1 MTTPAIILV
10 ATLAA
15 VAVAFTV
22 LLFIPQGDGGK
33 TSPPSDGD
41 ISIGTPGGVVTVRKV
56 GRVTS
61 VVIHEGIHDHWEGA
75 DGVPVP
81 LLPTEATK
89 VHEPALYA
97 EYMSPETS
105 ATRKYEII
113 DEVYSKGFT
122 LPYIGGLNEQ
132 YKREMREA
140 LSGAAS
146 DGMAE
151 GRKPVDLTPERKA
164 PAGNGDDYGK
174 LNINDGLRHALLPEM
189 DGEEA
194 DGPGP
199 ENQ

>member
-15 VAVAFTV
+15 VAVVFTV
-22 LLFIPQGDGGK
+22 LLLVPQGDGEK
-33 TSPPSDGD
+33 KSLPSDGD

-105 ATRKYEII
+105 AIRKYEII

-140 LSGAAS
+140 LSGAPS
-146 DGMAE
+146 E
-151 GRKPVDLTPERKA
+151 GTAAARKPVDLTPGRKA
-164 PAGNGDDYGK
+164 PAGDGDDFEI
-174 LNINDGLRHALLPEM
+174 LDINDGLRHAPLPEM
-189 DGEEA
+189 DVDDP

>member
-15 VAVAFTV
+15 VAVVFTV
-22 LLFIPQGDGGK
+22 LLLIPQGGGEK
-33 TSPPSDGD
+33 TSLPSDGD

-75 DGVPVP
+75 DGIPVP

-97 EYMSPETS
+97 EYMSSETS
-105 ATRKYEII
+105 AIRKYEII

-140 LSGAAS
+140 LSGTP
-146 DGMAE
+146 AE
-151 GRKPVDLTPERKA
+151 GTATVRKPVDLTPGRNH
-164 PAGNGDDYGK
+164 PAGDGDDIEK
-174 LNINDGLRHALLPEM
+174 LDINDGLRHAPLPEM
-189 DGEEA
+189 DGDDP